1 MASRSTA
8 SGSSGSNGRI
18 SLARTTLNSDA
29 GNSGKKASRR
39 TAPPTP
45 GKMLRE
51 FLVDG
56 ERVSQEALA
65 EALRVSRVTVN
76 QLINGRQ
83 AVTAEMALR
92 LAKALSTTPEL
103 WLNLQRDVD
112 LDVARRE
119 LQRDLRLVKTLRKP
133 LRARELFYELED

>member
-1 MASRSTA
+1 M
-8 SGSSGSNGRI
+8 
-18 SLARTTLNSDA
+18 ARTILNSH
-29 GNSGKKASRR
+29 GRKSGRR
-39 TAPPTP
+39 TRQRAALPTP
-45 GKMLRE
+45 GKILRE

-56 ERVSQEALA
+56 ERISQEALA
-65 EALRVSRVTVN
+65 ESLRVSRVTVN

-83 AVTAEMALR
+83 AVTADMALR

-119 LQRDLRLVKTLRKP
+119 LEHELRLVKILRKR
-133 LRARELFYELED
+133 LKARELFYELEH

>member
-1 MASRSTA
+1 M
-8 SGSSGSNGRI
+8 
-18 SLARTTLNSDA
+18 ARTTSNS
-29 GNSGKKASRR
+29 GGGKSGKKANRR
-39 TAPPTP
+39 APPPTP
-45 GKMLRE
+45 GEVLRE
-51 FLVDG
+51 FLLSD

-65 EALRVSRVTVN
+65 QSLGVSRVTVN

-112 LDVARRE
+112 LDVASRE
-119 LQRDLRLVKTLRKP
+119 LEHELRLVKTLRKP
-133 LRARELFYELED
+133 LKARELFYELED

>member
-1 MASRSTA
+1 
-8 SGSSGSNGRI
+8 
-18 SLARTTLNSDA
+18 
-29 GNSGKKASRR
+29 
-39 TAPPTP
+39 
-45 GKMLRE
+45 MLRE

>member
-1 MASRSTA
+1 V
-8 SGSSGSNGRI
+8 
-18 SLARTTLNSDA
+18 
-29 GNSGKKASRR
+29 
-39 TAPPTP
+39 
-45 GKMLRE
+45 LRE
-51 FLVDG
+51 FLLSD

-65 EALRVSRVTVN
+65 QSLGVSRVTVN

-112 LDVARRE
+112 LDVASRE
-119 LQRDLRLVKTLRKP
+119 LEHELRLVKTLRKP
-133 LRARELFYELED
+133 LKARELFYELED